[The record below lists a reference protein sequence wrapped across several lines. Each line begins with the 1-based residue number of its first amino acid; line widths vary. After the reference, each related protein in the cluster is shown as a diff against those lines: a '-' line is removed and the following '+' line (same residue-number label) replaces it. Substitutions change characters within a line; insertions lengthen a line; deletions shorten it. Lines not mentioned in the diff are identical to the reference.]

1 MHKTEFLHTNVRLES
16 NVNSVIESN
25 RAFSSDISSYC
36 IEHCVMFLLESAVL
50 ELTRLKISANNYVWH
65 TISALVKEYKSHV
78 LTLRLGTFK
87 Y

>member
-1 MHKTEFLHTNVRLES
+1 
-16 NVNSVIESN
+16 
-25 RAFSSDISSYC
+25 
-36 IEHCVMFLLESAVL
+36 MFLIESAVL
-50 ELTRLKISANNYVWH
+50 ELIRLKISANNYVWH